1 MDAPE
6 RRARRRPGARVNET
20 PTIIAAA
27 GLGVTI
33 AAGVLG
39 VVYQMGRFAARL
51 ESLEAWRAQMLSE
64 FNALHAGLRDI
75 QALIRGENV

>member
-1 MDAPE
+1 M
-6 RRARRRPGARVNET
+6 NET

-51 ESLEAWRAQMLSE
+51 ESLEAWRSQMLTE

-75 QALIRGENV
+75 QAMIRGEST